1 MRRSTALTL
10 AETVVA
16 IFVLTLAIAFVGAL
30 LRNGLHHQAH
40 SERRMMAMALA
51 RNKMAFLRAWAR
63 SPLNRSQY
71 NFDASPAAWASQV
84 PSSDPEYPNFVVRC
98 VVQPLV
104 LYSPCSSMEAP
115 YVPLGTARAMN
126 RSAKKVKISVADP
139 GDSLWT
145 ADIVTIVS
153 DPTRD
158 LLDPPNDAVKLIT
171 TSAVPA
177 VFSASGNDLN
187 NPNPGSAV
195 DMRAEAL
202 YPNSTPVPDLFFDWY
217 IVPLG
222 GTGTLIT
229 SRDGRSCRFVNGVS
243 TGIAN
248 VTTEGNSVVA
258 VHGSYRGQGQPP
270 QNYVLGGVNPYINI
284 SPVYQLGP

>member
-1 MRRSTALTL
+1 MLQP
-10 AETVVA
+10 
-16 IFVLTLAIAFVGAL
+16 G
-30 LRNGLHHQAH
+30 NGYHH
-40 SERRMMAMALA
+40 EE
-51 RNKMAFLRAWAR
+51 W
-63 SPLNRSQY
+63 
-71 NFDASPAAWASQV
+71 
-84 PSSDPEYPNFVVRC
+84 
-98 VVQPLV
+98 
-104 LYSPCSSMEAP
+104 
-115 YVPLGTARAMN
+115 YVPAEYVAKGSCYWSQSYMDPYSYQPMVTCTVAQWEQGQFNGVATVDLRLEGLEAFADDWRQKTGGYVFIVDRNN
-126 RSAKKVKISVADP
+126 RFITYPDAAKVKRIGKDDKGGRTEEFITAAEFAAAEPLFKPLADA
-139 GDSLWT
+139 LQ
-145 ADIVTIVS
+145 
-153 DPTRD
+153 
-158 LLDPPNDAVKLIT
+158 LIT
-171 TSAVPA
+171 TSTVPA
-177 VFSASGNDLN
+177 IFSASGNDLN

-229 SRDGRSCRFVNGVS
+229 SRDGRTCRFVNGVS

>member
-1 MRRSTALTL
+1 MKRSAGMTL

-16 IFVLTLAIAFVGAL
+16 IFVLTLAIAFVGAM
-30 LRNGLHHQAH
+30 LRNGLHYQAH

-63 SPLNRSQY
+63 TPRNRSQY
-71 NFDASPAAWASQV
+71 YYDDPPASWASQV
-84 PSSDPEYPNFVVRC
+84 QGSDPEYPNFVVRC
-98 VVQPLV
+98 VVQTMV
-104 LYSPCSSMEAP
+104 VYSPCTSMEAP
-115 YVPLGTARAMN
+115 YVPLGTARVMN
-126 RSAKKVKISVADP
+126 SSARKVKISVADP
-139 GDSLWT
+139 SDPLWS
-145 ADIVTIVS
+145 ADIVTMVC

-158 LLDPPNDAVKLIT
+158 LLDPPNDAVRLIT
-171 TSAVPA
+171 TTAVPA
-177 VFSASGNDLN
+177 SFSASGNDLN

-229 SRDGRSCRFVNGVS
+229 SRDGRTCRFVNGVS

-270 QNYVLGGVNPYINI
+270 QSYVLGGVNPYINI